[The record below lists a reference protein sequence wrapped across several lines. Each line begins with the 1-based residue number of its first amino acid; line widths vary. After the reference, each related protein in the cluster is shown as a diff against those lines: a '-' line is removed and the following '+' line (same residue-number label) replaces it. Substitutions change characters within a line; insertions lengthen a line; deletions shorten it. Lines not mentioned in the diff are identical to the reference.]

1 LRYQV
6 CATKNYLRIG
16 VLKRLVLALCIAL
29 VGCAGKTEL
38 GGSSAVT
45 VVPGTTMPTP
55 LRADLVNGERPYF
68 VGPFDKLTISVFG
81 IEELSAKE
89 VEVDAS
95 GRLSFPLVGVI
106 EAGGRTPNEVAEL
119 ISQRLRGRYV
129 RDPQVTVNLQETVSQ
144 MITVDG
150 EVREPGLYPVV
161 GRMTLMRAVA
171 RAKGLSEF
179 AKIDDVVVFRT
190 VAGQKY
196 AALYDLKEVRRGA
209 YDDPELF
216 ANDIVVVGN
225 SPSRRLL
232 RDLAS
237 IAPIISAPL
246 IVALQN

>member
-1 LRYQV
+1 
-6 CATKNYLRIG
+6 
-16 VLKRLVLALCIAL
+16 LVLALCIAL
-29 VGCAGKTEL
+29 AGCAGSTEL
-38 GGSSAVT
+38 GGSKNVT
-45 VVPGTTMPTP
+45 VVPGTTLPAP
-55 LRADLVNGERPYF
+55 QRGDLVQGERPYLI
-68 VGPFDKLTISVFG
+68 GPFDKLTISVFG
-81 IEELSAKE
+81 VEELNARE
-89 VEVDAS
+89 IEVDAS
-95 GRLSFPLVGVI
+95 GRLSFPLAGVI

-119 ISQRLRGRYV
+119 IRQQLRGRYV

-144 MITVDG
+144 MITIDG

-190 VAGQKY
+190 VEGQKY
-196 AALYDLKEVRRGA
+196 AALYDLKAVRRGA
-209 YDDPELF
+209 YEDPELF

>member
-1 LRYQV
+1 M
-6 CATKNYLRIG
+6 
-16 VLKRLVLALCIAL
+16 KRLVLALCIAL
-29 VGCAGKTEL
+29 AGCAGKTVL

-45 VVPGTTMPTP
+45 VVPGTTLPEP
-55 LRADLVNGERPYF
+55 QRADLVSGERPYLI
-68 VGPFDKLTISVFG
+68 GPFDKLSISVFG
-81 IEELSAKE
+81 VDELTAKE

-95 GRLSFPLVGVI
+95 GRLSFPLAGVI
-106 EAGGRTPNEVAEL
+106 EAGGRTPNEVAAL
-119 ISQRLRGRYV
+119 ISRQLRGRYV

-144 MITVDG
+144 LITIDG

-161 GRMTLMRAVA
+161 GHMTLMRAVA

-190 VAGQKY
+190 VGGQKY
-196 AALYDLKEVRRGA
+196 AALYDLKAVRRGA
-209 YDDPELF
+209 YEDPELF

-225 SPSRRLL
+225 SSSRRLL

-237 IAPIISAPL
+237 LAPIISAPL

>member
-1 LRYQV
+1 M
-6 CATKNYLRIG
+6 
-16 VLKRLVLALCIAL
+16 KRLVLALCIAL
-29 VGCAGKTEL
+29 AGCAGSTEL
-38 GGSSAVT
+38 GGSKNVS
-45 VVPGTTMPTP
+45 VVPGTTLPAP
-55 LRADLVNGERPYF
+55 QRSDLVHGERPYLI
-68 VGPFDKLTISVFG
+68 GPFDKLTISVFG
-81 IEELSAKE
+81 VEELNARE
-89 VEVDAS
+89 IEVDAS
-95 GRLSFPLVGVI
+95 GRLSFPLAGVI
-106 EAGGRTPNEVAEL
+106 EAGGHTPNEVAEL
-119 ISQRLRGRYV
+119 IRQQLRGRYI

-144 MITVDG
+144 MITIDG

-179 AKIDDVVVFRT
+179 AKINDVVVFRT
-190 VAGQKY
+190 VEGQKY
-196 AALYDLKEVRRGA
+196 AALYDLKAVRRGA